1 MGETEENHLQRFNRL
16 LVWPTLVLFIF
27 LTISGYGTLNPG
39 LISELTGGL
48 FTHAFSLYL
57 HTTLVL
63 PTLTLLMVH
72 ILIAIRSTL
81 TRWGIRE
88 SKLLDAFLVLLGAF
102 ALTLIA
108 LMQYLV
114 I

>member
-1 MGETEENHLQRFNRL
+1 MGEDKKNYVQRFNRL
-16 LVWPTLVLFIF
+16 LVWPTLVLFI
-27 LTISGYGTLNPG
+27 LLAITGYGILNPG

-48 FTHAFSLYL
+48 ITHAFSLYL
-57 HTTLVL
+57 HTSLTL
-63 PTLTLLMVH
+63 PTLTLLMIH

-88 SKLLDAFLVLLGAF
+88 GKLLDAFLVLLGAF
-102 ALTLIA
+102 VITIML